1 MKDGVKRYLGRLRN
15 YLVNLPRSRKTAV
28 TLVADFFG
36 FAISAI
42 AALWLMGLEA
52 VVSGSLA
59 IIAFIAIIAISA
71 EWLQGMYRSVV
82 RYIGTDLFVG
92 AMRTAVTS
100 AVVGAALLNLFVF
113 GVTPYRWAVAFTAFS
128 FIHICGTRYA
138 ARLFLLNNQSAVPLQ
153 RVIVYGAGAAGAQ
166 LVASLRGGD
175 EFEPVAVLDDD
186 ARLHGSRI
194 QGVEV
199 FAPSRAKELSRELVA
214 HRILLAMP
222 SARHGARRRIIE
234 KLVDLDVHVQ
244 TIPDF
249 GDIVSGRAQVD
260 ELKDVDVE
268 DLLGRD
274 PVPPNPGL
282 LTSSVSGRNVMI
294 TGAGGSIGSELCR
307 QILHLEPSRLILFE
321 RSEVAL
327 YETEQELQAMRS
339 KEGIECELV
348 ALLGSVQDRLRVE
361 EVFQTFAIDCV
372 YHAAAYKHVP
382 VVEQNMIE
390 GVQNN
395 VFGTLE
401 TALAAISAGVKT
413 FVLVSTDKAVSP
425 TNIMGAT
432 KRLSEMTLQ
441 ALQELEHDTCFCMVR
456 FGNVLAS
463 SGSVVP
469 LFRRQIREGGPVTV
483 THKDI
488 IRYFMTIPE
497 AAQLVI
503 QAGAMGKGGDVF
515 VLDMGEPV
523 KIFDLARRLI
533 SLMGLQVLDEE
544 NPDGDIEI
552 NISGLRP
559 AEKLYEELLIGSNT
573 TKTSHPRIMRAQ
585 EEFLAIADLEKC
597 LEALRS
603 ALVQRDRSQ
612 TRAVLRAVVQGYAP
626 SNGIDDLVSVETSH
640 LESETSEKKAAD
652 TDLLRFSA

>member
-1 MKDGVKRYLGRLRN
+1 MKDGARRYLGRLRN

-52 VVSGSLA
+52 VVPGNLA
-59 IIAFIAIIAISA
+59 IILFIAIIAISV

-92 AMRTAVTS
+92 AIRTAVAS
-100 AVVGAALLNLFVF
+100 AVAGAVLFNLFVF
-113 GVTPYRWAVAFTAFS
+113 GTTPYRWAVAFTAFS
-128 FIHICGTRYA
+128 FIYICGSRYA
-138 ARLFLLNNQSAVPLQ
+138 ARLFLMGNQAKVPRQ
-153 RVIVYGAGAAGAQ
+153 RVIIYGAGAAGAQ

-186 ARLHGSRI
+186 KRLHGSRI
-194 QGVEV
+194 QGIEV
-199 FAPSRAKELSRELVA
+199 FAPSKAQEICRQHAV

-222 SARHGARRRIIE
+222 SVRHGTRRRVIE
-234 KLVDLDVHVQ
+234 KLVDLDAHVQ

-249 GDIVSGRAQVD
+249 GDIVSGRAHVD

-274 PVPPNPGL
+274 PVPPNPEL
-282 LTSSVSGRNVMI
+282 LTSSVTGKNIMI

-307 QILHLEPSRLILFE
+307 QMLRLEPSRMILFE

-327 YETEQELQAMRS
+327 YETEQELQAMRC
-339 KEGIECELV
+339 KEGIECELI

-361 EVFQTFAIDCV
+361 EVFQIFAIDCV
-372 YHAAAYKHVP
+372 YHAAAYNHVP

-390 GVQNN
+390 GVLNN

-401 TALAAISAGVKT
+401 SALAAISAGVKT

-432 KRLSEMTLQ
+432 KRLSEMILQ
-441 ALQELEHDTCFCMVR
+441 ALQELEHDTGFCRVR
-456 FGNVLAS
+456 FGNVLES

-469 LFRRQIREGGPVTV
+469 LIRRQIREGGPVTV

-523 KIFDLARRLI
+523 KIYDLARRLI
-533 SLMGLQVLDEE
+533 GLMGLQVLDEE

-552 NISGLRP
+552 CISGLRP

-573 TKTSHPRIMRAQ
+573 TKTRHPRIMRA
-585 EEFLAIADLEKC
+585 EEKFLAIADLEKC
-597 LEALRS
+597 LETLRS
-603 ALVQRDRSQ
+603 ALVLRDRSQ
-612 TRAVLRAVVQGYAP
+612 VRAVLRAVVEGYLP
-626 SNGIDDLVSVETSH
+626 SNGIDDLVT
-640 LESETSEKKAAD
+640 LEVRSGGSATDERLAANS
-652 TDLLRFSA
+652 DLARFSA

>member
-1 MKDGVKRYLGRLRN
+1 MKDGAKRYLGRLRS
-15 YLVNLPRSRKTAV
+15 YLVNLPRSRKMAV
-28 TLVADFFG
+28 TLVADFLG
-36 FAISAI
+36 FALSAI

-52 VVSGSLA
+52 VVPGNLA
-59 IIAFIAIIAISA
+59 IILFIAIIAISV

-82 RYIGTDLFVG
+82 RYIGTDLFLG
-92 AMRTAVTS
+92 AMRTAVVS
-100 AVVGAALLNLFVF
+100 AVVGAVLFNLFVF
-113 GVTPYRWAVAFTAFS
+113 GTTPYRWAVAFTAFS
-128 FIHICGTRYA
+128 FIYICGSRYA
-138 ARLFLLNNQSAVPLQ
+138 ARLFLMRNQAKVPRQ
-153 RVIVYGAGAAGAQ
+153 RVIIYGAGAAGAQ

-186 ARLHGSRI
+186 KRLHGSRI
-194 QGVEV
+194 QGIEV
-199 FAPSRAKELSRELVA
+199 FAPSKAQEICRQLAV

-222 SARHGARRRIIE
+222 SVRHGTRRRVIE
-234 KLVDLDVHVQ
+234 KLVDLDAHVQ

-249 GDIVSGRAQVD
+249 GDIVSGRAHVD

-274 PVPPNPGL
+274 PVPPNPEL
-282 LTSSVSGRNVMI
+282 LTSSVTGKNIMI

-307 QILHLEPSRLILFE
+307 QMLRLEPSRMILFE

-327 YETEQELQAMRS
+327 YETEQELQAMRC
-339 KEGIECELV
+339 KEGIECELI

-361 EVFQTFAIDCV
+361 EVFQIFAIDCV

-401 TALAAISAGVKT
+401 TAL
-413 FVLVSTDKAVSP
+413 VLVSTDKAVSP

-432 KRLSEMTLQ
+432 KRLSEMILQ

-456 FGNVLAS
+456 FGNVLES

-523 KIFDLARRLI
+523 KIYDLARRLI
-533 SLMGLQVLDEE
+533 GLMGLQVLDEE

-552 NISGLRP
+552 CISGLRP

-573 TKTSHPRIMRAQ
+573 NKTRHPRIMRAQ
-585 EEFLAIADLEKC
+585 EEFLAIADLETC
-597 LEALRS
+597 LETLRS

-612 TRAVLRAVVQGYAP
+612 VRAVLRAVVEGYLP
-626 SNGIDDLVSVETSH
+626 SNGIDDLVT
-640 LESETSEKKAAD
+640 LEVRSGGSATDERLAANS
-652 TDLLRFSA
+652 DLARFSA